1 MSGRCKEQVWN
12 GYTIHLCLRKDWKD
26 GFCKQHHPDSV
37 KKRREDADARYKA
50 KLAAVAETQYQAK
63 LAEDTALQDW
73 QRWQR
78 EEIARLRLEN
88 ERLREALG
96 KSLTHE
102 QILRIAATI
111 DRSMPLESA
120 KILFARRIE
129 AALRREDV

>member
-1 MSGRCKEQVWN
+1 MNGRCKEQVWN
-12 GYTIHLCLRKDWKD
+12 GYTVHLCSRKDWKD

-50 KLAAVAETQYQAK
+50 KMAAVAETQYQAK

-88 ERLREALG
+88 ERLREALAW
-96 KSLTHE
+96 
-102 QILRIAATI
+102 IAKRCPNKLASQELH
-111 DRSMPLESA
+111 RMHLEVA
-120 KILFARRIE
+120 HDAGACAR
-129 AALRREDV
+129 AALRREET

>member
-1 MSGRCKEQVWN
+1 MSEKPE
-12 GYTIHLCLRKDWKD
+12 
-26 GFCKQHHPDSV
+26 
-37 KKRREDADARYKA
+37 A
-50 KLAAVAETQYQAK
+50 
-63 LAEDTALQDW
+63 
-73 QRWQR
+73 
-78 EEIARLRLEN
+78 LRLADECDWSAKFKAAKELRHLHAEN

-129 AALRREDV
+129 AALRREEA